1 VGDSLLKSDK
11 NLMWAIDLRGEDG
24 YNKSVRKL
32 IEIFWG
38 DTNDKNCTGWK
49 CWDCT
54 YTHG

>member
-32 IEIFWG
+32 IEIF
-38 DTNDKNCTGWK
+38 
-49 CWDCT
+49 
-54 YTHG
+54 